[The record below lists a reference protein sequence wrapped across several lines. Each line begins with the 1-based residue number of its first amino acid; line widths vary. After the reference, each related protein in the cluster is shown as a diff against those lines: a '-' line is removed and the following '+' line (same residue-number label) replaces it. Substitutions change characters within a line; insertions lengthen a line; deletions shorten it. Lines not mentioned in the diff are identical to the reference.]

1 MKRHQKMK
9 QDSRIFEIIIFVLI
23 SVFFIIPPF
32 FSPRITQLKEIFT
45 WTFPWKQAGLCI
57 FALVLYFL
65 SRHLNEKKGIFY
77 PSLIA
82 LSLLFFV
89 AIVIKL
95 ICHPSPGTN
104 KEIMPQVGLEVVFCL
119 LTFAF
124 SAVYEE
130 VIYRFYFTDAFKRL
144 IRFEQKYSWIFFEV
158 TGVLIF
164 AFAHLYLGWAAVIN
178 AAFAHVVL
186 RFLYKKTNLIWNCIL
201 IHFIYNVISLIL
213 L

>member
-1 MKRHQKMK
+1 MKRQAL
-9 QDSRIFEIIIFVLI
+9 IYEIIIFLLI
-23 SVFFIIPPF
+23 CIFLVIPPF
-32 FSPRITQLKEIFT
+32 FTPKIEDMSALFT

-57 FALVLYFL
+57 FAVVLYFL
-65 SRHLNEKKGIFY
+65 SRRLNPQKGIFY

-82 LSLLFFV
+82 LSLLFFT

-95 ICHPSPGTN
+95 ICHQTPGAN
-104 KEIMPQVGLEVVFCL
+104 KEIMPQGGLQVLFCL

-130 VIYRFYFTDAFKRL
+130 IIYRFYFTDALKHL
-144 IRFEQKYSWIFFEV
+144 IGFERKYTWFIYEAAGLLV
-158 TGVLIF
+158 F
-164 AFAHLYLGWAAVIN
+164 AFAHFYMGWASVIN
-178 AAFAHVVL
+178 AALAHVVL
-186 RFLYKKTNLIWNCIL
+186 RFLYKKTNLIWNCII

>member
-1 MKRHQKMK
+1 MKRQAL
-9 QDSRIFEIIIFVLI
+9 IYEIIIFLLI
-23 SVFFIIPPF
+23 CIFLVIPPF
-32 FSPRITQLKEIFT
+32 FTPKIEDMSALFT

-57 FALVLYFL
+57 FAVVLYFL
-65 SRHLNEKKGIFY
+65 SRGLNPKKGIFY

-82 LSLLFFV
+82 LSLLFFT

-95 ICHPSPGTN
+95 ICHQAPGAN
-104 KEIMPQVGLEVVFCL
+104 KEIMPQGGLQVLFCL

-130 VIYRFYFTDAFKRL
+130 IIYRFYFTDALKHL
-144 IRFEQKYSWIFFEV
+144 IGFERKYTW
-158 TGVLIF
+158 LIYEAAGLLVF
-164 AFAHLYLGWAAVIN
+164 AFAHFYMGWASVIN
-178 AAFAHVVL
+178 AALAHVVL
-186 RFLYKKTNLIWNCIL
+186 RFLYKKTNLIWNCII